1 MTDNSL
7 TRREMLKATAAIGV
21 AALAGTAVA
30 AQEERAEAGGADD
43 WDTDGIAAAGDGGFG
58 SVV

>member
-30 AQEERAEAGGADD
+30 VGERAEAGGADD